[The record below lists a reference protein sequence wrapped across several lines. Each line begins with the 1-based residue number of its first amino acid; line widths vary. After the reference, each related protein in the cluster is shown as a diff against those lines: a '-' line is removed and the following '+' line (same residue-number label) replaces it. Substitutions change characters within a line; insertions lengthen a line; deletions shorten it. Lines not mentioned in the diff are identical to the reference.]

1 MGDYATN
8 NKGQEFKIGTC
19 GQGYYTTFKMLEDL
33 EDKNSDVLY
42 YLKGDKVSAVFPF
55 PEHDNKQPGEI
66 SQFHEDKKI
75 FFNINIPASVII
87 YHDRITHHIQPRGG
101 ANGGVNMFMDCPYE
115 NDNISKNF
123 DKSRVSML
131 LDYEYRKEGKGYIQ
145 CSCPYCGEKNWF
157 DEKEIK
163 EILEFNLP
171 GLYSELEKTQTNFI
185 YNSDRYDEY
194 QLKDLERYIEGLKY
208 KIEVFNRIIKI
219 YQIV

>member
-33 EDKNSDVLY
+33 KDKNSDVLY

-87 YHDRITHHIQPRGG
+87 YHDTITHHIHPRGG
-101 ANGGVNMFMDCPYE
+101 INGGVNVFIKCPYD
-115 NDNISKNF
+115 NDEISKNF
-123 DKSRVSML
+123 DKSKVSML
-131 LDYEYRKEGKGYIQ
+131 LDYEYRKDGKGYIQ
-145 CSCPYCGEKNWF
+145 CSCPYCGEQNWF
-157 DEKEIK
+157 DEKEIND
-163 EILEFNLP
+163 ILVFNLP
-171 GLYSELEKTQTNFI
+171 LLEAALNIENERIVYYNVHDSENELIRSREKIKQLE
-185 YNSDRYDEY
+185 
-194 QLKDLERYIEGLKY
+194 Y
-208 KIEVFNRIIKI
+208 KIEVFNRIKQIYKI
-219 YQIV
+219 S

>member
-33 EDKNSDVLY
+33 KEKNEDVLY

-55 PEHDNKQPGEI
+55 PEHDNTEAGEI

-87 YHDRITHHIQPRGG
+87 YHDKITHHVNPRGG
-101 ANGGVNMFMDCPYE
+101 VNGGVNMYMDCPYE
-115 NDNISKNF
+115 NDNISQNF

-131 LDYEYRKEGKGYIQ
+131 LDYEYRKDGKGYIQ

-157 DEKEIK
+157 NEKEIK

-194 QLKDLERYIEGLKY
+194 QLRDLERYIERLKY

-219 YQIV
+219 YKIV